1 MTKKK
6 DSSQFDDLFEAV
18 KGRAEEIL
26 QPTEKKQAK
35 GNNPDYV
42 RTTFYLPKQLHRQ
55 LKAAALDEEKEMS
68 EIVQELVDQ
77 WLKSRNS
84 DL

>member
-6 DSSQFDDLFEAV
+6 DGSQFDDLFGAV
-18 KGRAEEIL
+18 KGDAEDVS

-42 RTTFYLPKQLHRQ
+42 RSTFYLSKQIHRQ
-55 LKAAALDEEKEMS
+55 LKKAAIDEEREMS
-68 EIVQELVDQ
+68 EIIEELVDR
-77 WLKSRNS
+77 WL
-84 DL
+84 

>member
-6 DSSQFDDLFEAV
+6 DGKQFDDLFGAV
-18 KGRAEEIL
+18 KGGAEDIP

-42 RTTFYLPKQLHRQ
+42 STTFYLPKQLHRQ
-55 LKAAALDEEKEMS
+55 LKIAAVDEEREMS
-68 EIVQELVDQ
+68 DIVAELVER

-84 DL
+84 DV